1 MGNKFKLEGTALF
14 VKHRITT
21 TGKQVINFMIECQNE
36 QGYTGKIPVTCWH
49 DGQNMEHLLEN
60 GQHIAAIGSLR
71 NAPVKNK
78 DGSTTFKL
86 EAVVTD
92 FKTTMQEVASGSYKQ
107 APVKQAPKQNSFTE
121 STLTEQDV
129 PF

>member
-14 VKHRITT
+14 VKHRVTT

-107 APVKQAPKQNSFTE
+107 PPVKQAPKQNSFTE